1 MIYMR
6 YSNTLNSRYILRMI
20 GKRDERPLEMHDGLI
35 KIKFCTG
42 NV

>member
-1 MIYMR
+1 
-6 YSNTLNSRYILRMI
+6 MI

-42 NV
+42 NVQLDI